1 MSSTKSRKNL
11 TFSQKLEILKEGEKS
26 SQRAVAAKFG
36 VSLGVVNRVIKRKL
50 ELEKLAENNC
60 NHAAKRVKKS
70 INEDLN
76 EQVWEWFVAA
86 RSKNIPVSGPIL
98 QEKALNIATEL
109 GQTDFKASN
118 GWLEK
123 FRLRY
128 NINFKVLS
136 GESAG
141 VDQDVVKTWKQRLD
155 SLIDEYSADDI
166 FNCDETGLFYKALS
180 TKSLVQKGDSSHGTK
195 IPKDRLLFSSVP
207 TCQAQR
213 NSFR

>member
-11 TFSQKLEILKEGEKS
+11 TFSQKLEILKEGGKS

-50 ELEKLAENNC
+50 ELETLAENNC
-60 NHAAKRVKKS
+60 NHAAKRVKNS

-166 FNCDETGLFYKALS
+166 FNCDETGLFYKALP
-180 TKSLVQKGDSSHGTK
+180 TKSLVQKGDSAMG
-195 IPKDRLLFSSVP
+195 PKYQRIDLLFSSVP
-207 TCQAQR
+207 TCQA
-213 NSFR
+213 